1 MQDGRR
7 LYQMLSVIERKHGLT
22 ALDTSS
28 RALLD
33 LIVSRELNGERSTA
47 RDLIEASGMARAVVY
62 RKLNTLKDGHW
73 IEEHWRDYKLCY
85 STSSGLDKLV
95 GSLQERFN

>member
-7 LYQMLSVIERKHGLT
+7 LYQMLSVIERTHGLT

-28 RALLD
+28 RTLLD

-62 RKLNTLKDGHW
+62 RKLNALKAGYW
-73 IEEHWRDYKLCY
+73 IEEHWHDYKLCY
-85 STSSGLDKLV
+85 TTSCGLDVLIK
-95 GSLQERFN
+95 SLKERFG